1 MFEITRNGDN
11 RLDMVFSGKLDKE
24 GMRACL
30 DQLFSQARGI
40 EHGRM
45 LIRVGDFQMPTAGAL
60 GGTVAPAATVPAGAT
75 VRPLCS
81 GLRQGLDQK
90 AQRNRG
96 SSDSRPAGEI
106 LRSRTGSGGAGLA
119 GFLIRPV

>member
-30 DQLFSQARGI
+30 DQLFTQAQGI

-60 GGTVAPAATVPAGAT
+60 GVELSHLPQLF
-75 VRPLCS
+75 R
-81 GLRQGLDQK
+81 
-90 AQRNRG
+90 
-96 SSDSRPAGEI
+96 
-106 LRSRTGSGGAGLA
+106 
-119 GFLIRPV
+119 LIRQFDRCAVVCAKDWIRKLSEIEGAVIPGLQVKSFAPEQEAEAQAWLVS